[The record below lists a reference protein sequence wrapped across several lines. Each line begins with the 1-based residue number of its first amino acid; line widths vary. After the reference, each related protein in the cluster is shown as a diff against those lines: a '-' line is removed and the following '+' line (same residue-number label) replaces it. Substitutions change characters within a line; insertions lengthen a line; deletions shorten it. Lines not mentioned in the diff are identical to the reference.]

1 MCGIVGMVNGHPV
14 ARDIV
19 AALGRLEYRGYDS
32 AGIAVA
38 GPGFDLRKVVGGIS
52 VLMDSIGNGFAG
64 QAGIG
69 HTRWATHGRTET
81 RNAHPHVWDG
91 VAVVHNGI
99 IENWRSLR
107 DGMLARGESFES
119 ETDSEVIP
127 HLIAAARA
135 SGAAPLAAVRGA
147 CAELQGDF
155 AIAVLFEDAPD
166 RVIVARQGSPLMVAR
181 GTNTSAVAS
190 DPAALAA
197 LCNDYAALED
207 GDLAELSAD
216 CVTIYDSDG
225 CPTNRYWRKV
235 EGAEQ
240 DGLARAY
247 GSFTRAEIA
256 AQPAALRQTDV
267 RLRDLVIPPPVGDAE
282 RLVLIGCGSSLH
294 AAAAARPWLECL
306 IGIPCD
312 VEAGSEYRT
321 REAPLSRGTAGVL
334 VSQSGETADMLGVMH
349 MLKARNVPVV
359 SVVNVLHSQMA
370 READLLWPTEA
381 GREQGMGATK
391 SFTCQV
397 LALIRFGLALGLHR
411 GSVTLD
417 TMIAV
422 ERELAAVASVCT
434 RAEALEAQ
442 FEAIAERLIRFGETL
457 FIGRGSAAAIAAEGA
472 LKLKELPGLNAEA
485 CAAGEMKHGPL
496 GMVREDSPVI
506 VCAGAGQYA
515 DKTLVNAE
523 EVRARGGYVIALVDD
538 ATAAAFAPVAD
549 ELVVLPGAGLG
560 TLFAQA
566 VAIQLIAV
574 HAAILLN
581 HPVDRP
587 RGAAKSVT
595 VE

>member
-1 MCGIVGMVNGHPV
+1 MCGIVGLVNGHPV

-19 AALGRLEYRGYDS
+19 TALGRLQYRGYDS
-32 AGIAVA
+32 GGIAVA

-52 VLMDSIGNGFAG
+52 LLMDSIGNGFAG

-69 HTRWATHGRTET
+69 HTRWATRGHAET
-81 RNAHPHVWDG
+81 RNAHPHIWNG

-99 IENWRSLR
+99 IENYRSLR
-107 DGMLARGESFES
+107 DAMLARGETFDS

-135 SGAAPLAAVRGA
+135 AGAAPLDAVRCA
-147 CAELQGDF
+147 CAELQGDY

-166 RVIVARQGSPLMVAR
+166 RIVVTRQGSPLMVAR
-181 GTNTSAVAS
+181 AARTSAVAS
-190 DPAALAA
+190 DPAALAG
-197 LCNDYAALED
+197 LCEDFAALED
-207 GDLAELSAD
+207 GDLAELTTGG
-216 CVTIYDSDG
+216 VTIYDSDG
-225 CPTNRYWRKV
+225 CPTSRYWRKV
-235 EGAEQ
+235 DVAEE
-240 DGLARAY
+240 DGLACAY

-256 AQPAALRQTDV
+256 TQPAALRQTDV
-267 RLRDLVIPPPVGDAE
+267 RLRDLAIPPSVADAE

-306 IGIPCD
+306 TCIPCD
-312 VEAGSEYRT
+312 VEAASEYLT
-321 REAPLSRGTAGVL
+321 REAPLSHCTAGVL
-334 VSQSGETADMLGVMH
+334 VSQSGETGDMLGVMA
-349 MLKARNVPVV
+349 MLKARRVPLV
-359 SVVNVLHSQMA
+359 SVANVQHSALA
-370 READLLWPTEA
+370 RGADLLWPTEA
-381 GREQGMGATK
+381 GREQGAGATK

-411 GSVTLD
+411 GSVTLE

-434 RAEALEAQ
+434 RAEAMEAQ

-472 LKLKELPGLNAEA
+472 LKLKELPGLRAEA
-485 CAAGEMKHGPL
+485 CAAGELQHGPF
-496 GMVREDSPVI
+496 GMVREDTPVI
-506 VCAGAGQYA
+506 VCAGAGQHA
-515 DKTLVNAE
+515 DKTLANAGD
-523 EVRARGGYVIALVDD
+523 VRARGGYVLVLADD
-538 ATAAAFAPVAD
+538 APAAAFAPVAD
-549 ELVVLPGAGLG
+549 DLVVLPGAGLG

-581 HPVDRP
+581 QPVDRV
-587 RGAAKSVT
+587 RGRGKSVAA
-595 VE
+595 E

>member
-1 MCGIVGMVNGHPV
+1 MCGIVGLVNGHAV

-19 AALGRLEYRGYDS
+19 SALGRLEYRGYDS

-38 GPGFDLRKVVGGIS
+38 GPGFDLRKVVGGVS
-52 VLMDSIGNGFAG
+52 VLMNSIGNGFAG

-69 HTRWATHGRTET
+69 HTRWATHGRDDI

-91 VAVVHNGI
+91 IAVVHNGI
-99 IENWRSLR
+99 IENYRGLR

-135 SGAAPLAAVRGA
+135 SGAAPLDAVRGA
-147 CAELQGDF
+147 CAELQGDY
-155 AIAVLFEDAPD
+155 AIAVLFENTPD
-166 RVIVARQGSPLMVAR
+166 RVIVARHGSPVMVAR
-181 GTNTSAVAS
+181 GAQTSAVAS
-190 DPAALAA
+190 DPAALSA
-197 LCNDYAALED
+197 LCDDYAALED
-207 GDLAELSAD
+207 GDMAELSAEG
-216 CVTIYDSDG
+216 VTIYDADG
-225 CPTNRYWRKV
+225 CLTTRYWRKV
-235 EGAEQ
+235 EGAEE
-240 DGLARAY
+240 DGLAFAY
-247 GSFTRAEIA
+247 GSFARAEIA
-256 AQPAALRQTDV
+256 TQPAALRQTDV
-267 RLRDLVIPPPVGDAE
+267 KLRDLVIPPPVGEAE
-282 RLVLIGCGSSLH
+282 RLVLIGSGSSLH
-294 AAAAARPWLECL
+294 AAAAARSWLECL
-306 IGIPCD
+306 THIPCD
-312 VEAGSEYRT
+312 VEAASEYAT
-321 REAPLSRGTAGVL
+321 REAPLSPATAGVL
-334 VSQSGETADMLGVMH
+334 VSQSGETADMLGVMR
-349 MLKARNVPVV
+349 MMQARDVPVV

-370 READLLWPTEA
+370 RGADLLWPTEA
-381 GREQGMGATK
+381 GREQGLGATK

-411 GSVTLD
+411 GTVTLA
-417 TMIAV
+417 TMVAV

-434 RAEALEAQ
+434 RAAALEAQ
-442 FEAIAERLIRFGETL
+442 FETIAERLVREGETL

-472 LKLKELPGLNAEA
+472 LKLKELPGLRAEA
-485 CAAGEMKHGPL
+485 CAAGEMQHGPL
-496 GMVREDSPVI
+496 GMLREDSPVI

-515 DKTLVNAE
+515 DKTLVNAG
-523 EVRARGGYVIALVDD
+523 EVRSRGGYVIALVDD

-560 TLFAQA
+560 TMFAQA

-587 RGAAKSVT
+587 RAAAKSVT